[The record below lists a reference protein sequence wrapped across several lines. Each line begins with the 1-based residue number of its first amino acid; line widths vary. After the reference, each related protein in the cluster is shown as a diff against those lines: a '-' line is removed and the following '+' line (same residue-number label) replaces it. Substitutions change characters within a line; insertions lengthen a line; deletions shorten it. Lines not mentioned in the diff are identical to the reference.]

1 MKKEIKSFILALSLV
16 SIPSVV
22 MASSSNDAGSKTG
35 WLSLWLNED
44 EEDEIQKTPS
54 RRDDFYERERASKS
68 QNQRNKRY
76 TDEDTVQ
83 GSETNYYNMGGY
95 SEQAI
100 EQMYVPMPAMQ
111 SQSQTQ
117 IHKSKRTYNT
127 TTNTVSNAGDSYN
140 YAYNYDNAPRDNV
153 VYDSNNNI
161 NGATYQSPLY
171 FVPSENNNS
180 YNIDYDTY
188 QSERSSNNQE
198 MVNSIDKWRNGGTN
212 VFWENY
218 RGNNIRIEMLRNNRD
233 LKEMRLKFV
242 QSQSMTSDPDGSI
255 SDILNVV
262 ADRVMKRTC
271 GKKSKQ
277 SVILYE
283 RPSVELERE
292 TAADGY
298 KIMAKGT
305 SLKEYGFRCIY

>member
-1 MKKEIKSFILALSLV
+1 MKKEISSFVLVLSLM
-16 SIPSVV
+16 SLSNAT
-22 MASSSNDAGSKTG
+22 MANWNDSSDDSSSIFSF
-35 WLSLWLNED
+35 WQNED
-44 EEDEIQKTPS
+44 EEDNIQKKTSS
-54 RRDDFYERERASKS
+54 RNY
-68 QNQRNKRY
+68 QNQRRLQNQNNMSM
-76 TDEDTVQ
+76 VNPQ
-83 GSETNYYNMGGY
+83 FNANTNANIVNTPNGY
-95 SEQAI
+95 FVGNNQQQYQY
-100 EQMYVPMPAMQ
+100 QM
-111 SQSQTQ
+111 
-117 IHKSKRTYNT
+117 N
-127 TTNTVSNAGDSYN
+127 
-140 YAYNYDNAPRDNV
+140 NV
-153 VYDSNNNI
+153 VAPNTNVYTSAENNLI
-161 NGATYQSPLY
+161 QQSPLY
-171 FVPSENNNS
+171 FVPSENDTNS
-180 YNIDYDTY
+180 YNIDYDTL
-188 QSERSSNNQE
+188 QAERTSNYNE
-198 MVNSIDKWRNGGTN
+198 VANSIDKWKNGGTN

-298 KIMAKGT
+298 KVMAKGT

>member
-1 MKKEIKSFILALSLV
+1 MKKEISSFVLVLSLMSLSNAV
-16 SIPSVV
+16 KANWFSDTGN
-22 MASSSNDAGSKTG
+22 SSDSS
-35 WLSLWLNED
+35 LFSLWKDED
-44 EEDEIQKTPS
+44 EEDKIQKKSSTNDS
-54 RRDDFYERERASKS
+54 TIKS
-68 QNQRNKRY
+68 QKSNSQKN
-76 TDEDTVQ
+76 TM
-83 GSETNYYNMGGY
+83 GETKK
-95 SEQAI
+95 
-100 EQMYVPMPAMQ
+100 
-111 SQSQTQ
+111 SQT
-117 IHKSKRTYNT
+117 YNN
-127 TTNTVSNAGDSYN
+127 TNANYGYFVNTKQQQYKVASTKDSSNVSDS
-140 YAYNYDNAPRDNV
+140 DKL
-153 VYDSNNNI
+153 I
-161 NGATYQSPLY
+161 QQSPLY
-171 FVPSENNNS
+171 FVPSNNNNDNS
-180 YNIDYDTY
+180 YNIDYDTL
-188 QSERSSNNQE
+188 QSERTSDYNE
-198 MVNSIDKWRNGGTN
+198 IANSIDKWKNGGTN

-298 KIMAKGT
+298 KVMAKGT

>member
-1 MKKEIKSFILALSLV
+1 MKKQISSLVLALSLV
-16 SIPSVV
+16 SLSSVV
-22 MASSSNDAGSKTG
+22 RANWLTETDNSG
-35 WLSLWLNED
+35 WLSYWKDED
-44 EEDEIQKTPS
+44 EEDKINKKTTSSQKNMGRRIQKSENS
-54 RRDDFYERERASKS
+54 R
-68 QNQRNKRY
+68 
-76 TDEDTVQ
+76 TVQ
-83 GSETNYYNMGGY
+83 YNSYYD
-95 SEQAI
+95 A
-100 EQMYVPMPAMQ
+100 Q
-111 SQSQTQ
+111 S
-117 IHKSKRTYNT
+117 
-127 TTNTVSNAGDSYN
+127 NTVPSSSSKD
-140 YAYNYDNAPRDNV
+140 V
-153 VYDSNNNI
+153 V
-161 NGATYQSPLY
+161 AQSPLY
-171 FVPSENNNS
+171 FVPSDNGEA
-180 YNIDYDTY
+180 NIDYDTL
-188 QSERSSNNQE
+188 QSERSSSYDE
-198 MVNSIDKWRNGGTN
+198 VANSIDKWKNSGTN

-292 TAADGY
+292 TAADNY